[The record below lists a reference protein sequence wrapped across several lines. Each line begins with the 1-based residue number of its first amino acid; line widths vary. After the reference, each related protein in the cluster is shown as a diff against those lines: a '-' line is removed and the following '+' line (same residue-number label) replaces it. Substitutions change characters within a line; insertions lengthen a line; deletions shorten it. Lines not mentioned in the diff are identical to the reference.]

1 MATASSTPHRF
12 VTPASLAATLQA
24 FAVPPSVFAYYD
36 QLYLDYLTSN
46 WTLGLADCAPNAI
59 ATALDDSGHVTL
71 TGAGALCD

>member
-24 FAVPPSVFAYYD
+24 FAVPPSVFAFYD
-36 QLYLDYLTSN
+36 QLYLEYLASN
-46 WTLGLADCAPNAI
+46 WTVGLVDCAPNAI
-59 ATALDDSGHVTL
+59 AKAFDKFGHVTL